1 MNNEAIG
8 QKLIELRGKKTRE
21 EVANTLKISVS
32 ALAMYEL
39 GKRTPRD
46 EVKIRIAKYYKK
58 SVQNIFFNQ

>member
-1 MNNEAIG
+1 LDNNAIG

-21 EVANTLKISVS
+21 EVANILKISVS

-39 GKRTPRD
+39 GKRIPRD

-58 SVQNIFFNQ
+58 SVQNIFFD